1 MNTIVVPCDLST
13 ETDSALSVAV
23 DIARTSGAT
32 IQLVHSV
39 VYPLPVPAY
48 AEAAT
53 IAVNRTLEE
62 CQAIEQAARTT
73 LERLAANETYKG
85 ITIVPVLLT
94 NGEGLVHNITE
105 QSADLIVMTSEGA
118 TGLEEW
124 LVGSNAE
131 AIVRHAKCPVLI
143 VKEPIAHFQPETIV
157 CGIDIDDRLKV
168 AQHYPF
174 QMGKQGLHQFLY
186 VTTPLDNHVPEGV
199 HDWVSEFARS
209 QNIAD
214 FDFAVRQARNI
225 PDGIINYAEEVN
237 ADLIVLFTHG
247 YTGLRHLLSGSVAE
261 DVLNHSKKPV
271 LVMRI

>member
-1 MNTIVVPCDLST
+1 MNTIVVPSDLST
-13 ETDSALSVAV
+13 ETDIALSVAV
-23 DIARTSGAT
+23 DIARTTGAT

-62 CQAIEQAARTT
+62 CQAIEQEAKTI
-73 LERLAANETYKG
+73 LERLAVKYQNVP
-85 ITIVPVLLT
+85 IVPVLLT

-105 QSADLIVMTSEGA
+105 QAADLIVMASEGS

-124 LVGSNAE
+124 LIGSNAE
-131 AIVRHAKCPVLI
+131 VIVRYAKCPVLI
-143 VKEPIAHFQPETIV
+143 VKQPIAHFQPETIV

-168 AQHYPF
+168 VQHYPF

-186 VTTPLDNHVPEGV
+186 ITTPLDNHVPEGV

-209 QNIAD
+209 QHID
-214 FDFAVRQARNI
+214 RFDFAVRAARNV
-225 PDGIINYAEEVN
+225 PDGIINYADEVN
-237 ADLIVLFTHG
+237 ADLILLFTHG
-247 YTGLRHLLSGSVAE
+247 YKGLRHLLSGSVAE
-261 DVLNHSKKPV
+261 DVLNHSTRPV